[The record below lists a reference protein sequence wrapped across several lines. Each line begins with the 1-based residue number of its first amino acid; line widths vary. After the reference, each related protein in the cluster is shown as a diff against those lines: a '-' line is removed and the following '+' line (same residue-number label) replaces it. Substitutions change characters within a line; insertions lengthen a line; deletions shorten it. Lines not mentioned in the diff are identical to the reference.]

1 MSIRVTLGL
10 RKLVLWSLGLVLGL
24 VVLLAAALVLAARL
38 IDTPKVHAEITHK
51 LSRLV
56 NGQVAWEELHVR
68 LLPLPHGEL
77 RGVRVAIPNLLTLA
91 VATTDIKLRL
101 WPLLH
106 GSAEVQAITL
116 QHPDVEVWISRS
128 ASEVQPAGKPPTPRN
143 LLAVY
148 RSAMRPVRDT
158 LTRFAPNTTIAVE
171 DGRVNLHL
179 FALPA
184 LETRQLQLRLIT
196 DERGVTVDASATGA
210 YWERVILNG
219 RVEFADLRALVSLQ
233 GSGLH
238 VQKALQRIL
247 PDARDSLGVADVGAR
262 LEART
267 DGQTD
272 ISVALGLNS
281 PKVTM
286 QRGGKPL
293 DIAPVRLAGSLK
305 LVEED
310 ATLVLDEVQLGELV
324 RAARVTLA
332 LAGAKHAPRLDIA
345 VGEIDLAQLRDATLT
360 LTGDQAIIQAYA
372 GRIRGGRLRDLHF
385 SGQAAN
391 FAALFALA
399 RLRGSARL
407 ADGSMRVPA
416 LEREAT
422 QITANAEL
430 LNGVITLS
438 DVSARL
444 GASQFRQAS
453 ADIVLLRPMRLERA
467 RGHATLV
474 FNDLLPGLRA
484 RKPFAKLLRSVP
496 TITGTA
502 KVDVRDLA
510 LRFNEPARVVY
521 DLSLGPQHVRIETAR
536 LPESVDVNGGAVR
549 VTTGSI
555 KADRVGIQ
563 VLDSTATLSGD
574 VTDLKA
580 ENPRV
585 TARVADGVA
594 RSKLIDWIWL
604 RGALP
609 DRLKP
614 ATPLRFT
621 AQRVQWRQR
630 GIDVVASSK
639 ITGGPTLSVDLSVR
653 DKAFTL
659 RRATIQDHDSDAKL
673 AFAMHDSLLE
683 VGFAGVLAARSVAPI
698 FGRVAENYPGSINGD
713 IQVNLDFGRQGRN
726 TARGEL
732 AGARINLRNLIGAP
746 VQLESLD
753 LRGDGDALQIRD
765 LNVDW
770 AGQKAT
776 IRGVFAREA
785 DELRARLE
793 VDSPGIVIDALR
805 GSPLPQ
811 VASAPSGEPS
821 KAGKPFSPWSL
832 PVKGT
837 VALRTDFVEYGGY
850 RVQGVRAVGTLERD
864 SAALDVTEASLCGIT
879 GPLSLR
885 MSPTEFDATAN
896 VTAKDQSLDALVQC
910 LGGQELVISGRFNM
924 TSALHARGPAEHFG
938 KSLAEHLAGSVEFSA
953 RDGEIRKMT
962 LLGKI
967 LSLKSVSGLTRG
979 DVGLGG
985 RGFKYRSIVVG
996 AGIEKGKI
1004 TVHEAALDSAAL
1016 GLAATGTINVEN
1028 FDSRLTVLVA
1038 PFSTVDRVAR
1048 RIPIFGYVIG
1058 GAFTSVPVGVAGDI
1072 RKPSVVPLGPGAV
1085 GSEVLGVFQ
1094 RTFRLPGRMGASLG
1108 AQPGP

>member
-10 RKLVLWSLGLVLGL
+10 RKLLLWSLGLVLGL

-38 IDTPKVHAEITHK
+38 VDTPKVHAQITHK

-68 LLPLPHGEL
+68 LLPSPHGEL
-77 RGVRVAIPNLLTLA
+77 RGVHVAIPNLLTLT
-91 VATTDIKLRL
+91 VATADIRLRL
-101 WPLLH
+101 WPLLR

-116 QHPDVEVWISRS
+116 RHPDVEAWISPS
-128 ASEVQPAGKPPTPRN
+128 ASEGNPPEKPPLPRN
-143 LLAVY
+143 PLAVY
-148 RSAMRPVRDT
+148 RSAMQPVLNT
-158 LTRFAPNTTIAVE
+158 LARFAPNTTIAIE

-179 FALPA
+179 FDLSA
-184 LETRQLQLRLIT
+184 LETGQLQLHLVT
-196 DERGVTVDASATGA
+196 DDRGVTVDASATGA
-210 YWERVILNG
+210 YWERLTLDG
-219 RVEFADLRALVSLQ
+219 RVEFADLRALVRLQ
-233 GSGLH
+233 GSGLK
-238 VQKALQRIL
+238 VQKALQDML
-247 PDARDSLGVADVGAR
+247 PDVRDSLVVADVGAR
-262 LEART
+262 VEART

-272 ISVALGLNS
+272 IRVVLGLNS

-286 QRGGKPL
+286 QRGGKRL
-293 DIAPVRLAGSLK
+293 DIAPVRLAGSIK
-305 LVEED
+305 LIEED
-310 ATLVLDEVQLGELV
+310 AALVLDEVQLGELV

-332 LAGAKHAPRLDIA
+332 LAGAEHAPRLDIV

-360 LTGDQAIIQAYA
+360 LMRDQATIQAYA
-372 GRIRGGRLRDLHF
+372 GRIRGGQVRDLRIAA
-385 SGQAAN
+385 QAAD
-391 FAALFALA
+391 FAALFAFA
-399 RLRGSARL
+399 RLHGSAQL
-407 ADGSMRVPA
+407 AGGSMKVPA

-430 LNGVITLS
+430 LNGVIKLN

-467 RGHATLV
+467 RGQATLV

-484 RKPFAKLLRSVP
+484 RAPLAKLLRSVP
-496 TITGTA
+496 TITGAA

-510 LRFNEPARVVY
+510 LRFDEPARVVY
-521 DLSLGPQHVRIETAR
+521 DFSVSPQHVRIETAR
-536 LPESVDVNGGAVR
+536 LPESVEVNGGAVR
-549 VTTGSI
+549 VTTSSI
-555 KADRVGIQ
+555 KADQVGIQ

-580 ENPRV
+580 GNPGV
-585 TARVADGVA
+585 TARVTDGVA
-594 RSKLIDWIWL
+594 RRKLIDWIWL

-621 AQRVQWRQR
+621 AQRVQWRQ
-630 GIDVVASSK
+630 GGLDVVASSN
-639 ITGGPTLSVDLSVR
+639 ITAGPTLSVDLSVR
-653 DKAFTL
+653 DKGFTL
-659 RRATIQDHDSDAKL
+659 RRATIQDHDSDANL

-683 VGFAGVLAARSVAPI
+683 VGFAGVLAARTVAPI
-698 FGRVAENYPGSINGD
+698 FGRVAENYPGSISGD
-713 IQVNLDFGRQGRN
+713 IQVKLDLGRQGRN

-746 VQLESLD
+746 VKLESFD
-753 LRGDGDALQIRD
+753 MRGDGDALQIRE
-765 LNVDW
+765 LNIDW

-776 IRGVFAREA
+776 IRGAFAREA
-785 DELRARLE
+785 NELRAKLE
-793 VDSPGIVIDALR
+793 IDSPGIIIDALR

-811 VASAPSGEPS
+811 AGSALSGEPS
-821 KAGKPFSPWSL
+821 KPGKPGSPWSL
-832 PVKGT
+832 PIKGT

-850 RVQGVRAVGTLERD
+850 RVQGVRAVGTLEHD
-864 SAALDVTEASLCGIT
+864 SAVLNVTEASLCGIS

-896 VTAKDQSLDALVQC
+896 VTAKDQSLDALVRC
-910 LGGQELVISGRFNM
+910 LGGKELVISGRFNM
-924 TSALHARGPAEHFG
+924 TSALHASGPAEQFG
-938 KSLAEHLAGSVEFSA
+938 KSLAEQLAGSGEFSA
-953 RDGEIRKMT
+953 RDGEIRKMA
-962 LLGKI
+962 LLGNI

-979 DVGLGG
+979 DVGLGS
-985 RGFKYRSIVVG
+985 RGFKYRTIVVG

-1016 GLAATGTINVEN
+1016 GLAATGTINVDN

-1038 PFSTVDRVAR
+1038 PFGTVDRIAR

-1094 RTFRLPGRMGASLG
+1094 RTFKLPGKIGATLG
-1108 AQPGP
+1108 TQPSP